1 MKKILIPL
9 ALMFCANTGFAQAKS
24 PANEVQIKLAL
35 LSAPADKK
43 EGVTVYGYDANRQL
57 VLLKKGNN
65 ELISV
70 ADDPAQP
77 GFSVAT
83 YHKDLHPFMQR
94 GRALKKQ
101 GKNTQEIFD
110 TREREVKARKL
121 SMPKVPTTLYVYTA
135 GKDDYNEQAG
145 EVKNG
150 YLRYVIYI
158 PYATPEST
166 GLPLA
171 AELPGMP
178 WIMHP
183 GTHGAHIMINPP
195 KK

>member
-1 MKKILIPL
+1 MFIAL
-9 ALMFCANTGFAQAKS
+9 ALMFSIKPGFAKVKS

-35 LSAPADKK
+35 LSAPVDKK

-57 VLLKKGNN
+57 VLLKKGTN

-70 ADDPAQP
+70 ADDPGQP

-101 GKNTQEIFD
+101 GKSTQEIFD
-110 TREREVKARKL
+110 AREREVKARKL
-121 SMPKVPTTLYVYTA
+121 SMPKAPTTLYVYTA
-135 GKDDYNEQAG
+135 AKDDYNEQAG